1 MGTQFMEIQL
11 WMAVLWCLLAVST
24 LLYSPAGCWSCI
36 FLLVLDTHLL
46 ELIKMLRK
54 LLVTNKSLFISSLYW
69 WCL

>member
-1 MGTQFMEIQL
+1 MEIQL
-11 WMAVLWCLLAVST
+11 WMAVLSCLLAVST
-24 LLYSPAGCWSCI
+24 LLYSTAGCWSWI
-36 FLLVLDTHLL
+36 FLVVLDTDLL